1 MPLFL
6 LFILY
11 ISGWNHK
18 TFLDLLASCIVVY
31 DLVACG
37 SKFSYLH
44 NLDIWRSCLLST
56 LKSPII
62 KKEKK
67 KKKNLLESL
76 VEFHREIAHI
86 ILIYFEMC
94 ELDFITSSTFE
105 QKFIITKLIRQSKYN
120 LFISKCMDRILRIS
134 QLTQPIKNLNPKMYT
149 FIVLVVYF
157 LYLSKTKT
165 LINFAFSY

>member
-1 MPLFL
+1 
-6 LFILY
+6 
-11 ISGWNHK
+11 
-18 TFLDLLASCIVVY
+18 
-31 DLVACG
+31 
-37 SKFSYLH
+37 
-44 NLDIWRSCLLST
+44 
-56 LKSPII
+56 
-62 KKEKK
+62 
-67 KKKNLLESL
+67 
-76 VEFHREIAHI
+76 
-86 ILIYFEMC
+86 MC

-165 LINFAFSY
+165 LINFAFSYQLSRNFGAEFQSEYAKLKGLKGTTNGGLSFRRVLLISFKTQESKGLFGKPT